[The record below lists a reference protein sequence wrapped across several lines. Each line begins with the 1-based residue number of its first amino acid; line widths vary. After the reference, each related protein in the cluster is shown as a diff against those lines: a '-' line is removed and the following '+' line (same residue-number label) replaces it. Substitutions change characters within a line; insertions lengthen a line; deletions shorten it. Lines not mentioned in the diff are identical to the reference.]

1 MRSVRSCGQQ
11 GVHTSRRR
19 GAATLDYVLIL
30 GTLIPLCGIALTLG
44 NRIIRGAY
52 EMISVMVSG
61 PFL

>member
-1 MRSVRSCGQQ
+1 MRSRLHARKSS
-11 GVHTSRRR
+11 HTSRR

-44 NRIIRGAY
+44 EKIIRLAY
-52 EMISVMVSG
+52 ETIAVMVSG

>member
-1 MRSVRSCGQQ
+1 MRSTR
-11 GVHTSRRR
+11 HARTSFRTPRR

-44 NRIIRGAY
+44 EKIIRLAY
-52 EMISVMVSG
+52 EMIAVMVSG